1 MSITDSSAPT
11 NPTGPT
17 TAPVRMPLRLTVREF
32 AHLTRISEKTVQREI
47 RARGIEARG
56 RPYLI
61 PRREL
66 EKFGVV
72 WSEVTEADFP
82 GGVRW
87 T

>member
-1 MSITDSSAPT
+1 MSIPVPSAPT
-11 NPTGPT
+11 KPTCPT
-17 TAPVRMPLRLTVREF
+17 DAPARMPLRLTVKEF

-66 EKFGVV
+66 EKFGVR
-72 WSEVTEADFP
+72 WSEVTEADFAV
-82 GGVRW
+82 GS
-87 T
+87 

>member
-1 MSITDSSAPT
+1 MNVSVSSASETPAS
-11 NPTGPT
+11 PAT
-17 TAPVRMPLRLTVREF
+17 TPARLPLRLTVKEF
-32 AHLTRISEKTVQREI
+32 ARLTRLCEKTVQREI

-66 EKFGVV
+66 EKFGVR

-82 GGVRW
+82 GLG
-87 T
+87 